1 MEKYRYPM
9 LLLDVLGVTES
20 ELAAAE
26 GPSGFF
32 ARRLRVMVLQSLS
45 QADEIMTLQ
54 GDVCD
59 GEDSHAASHG
69 AAAAVRRVLREAGL
83 PAEGDALHG
92 QGGDGDVC

>member
-1 MEKYRYPM
+1 M

-45 QADEIMTLQ
+45 QADVIMT
-54 GDVCD
+54 
-59 GEDSHAASHG
+59 
-69 AAAAVRRVLREAGL
+69 
-83 PAEGDALHG
+83 EGDDLHG
-92 QGGDGDVC
+92 QGGREERE